1 MGCRLSRLNELVS
14 SAISVGAPRT
24 LPVVQSRVHNRNI
37 HWHKCLGRVP
47 IGHWSDR
54 VCGPSAAHP
63 WEPAGWPVPLHGH
76 ARWPSLR
83 GRAAGE
89 STGDLRRSVALPGAT
104 VYNIVKWVREA
115 EGVTSQ

>member
-1 MGCRLSRLNELVS
+1 
-14 SAISVGAPRT
+14 
-24 LPVVQSRVHNRNI
+24 
-37 HWHKCLGRVP
+37 
-47 IGHWSDR
+47 
-54 VCGPSAAHP
+54 
-63 WEPAGWPVPLHGH
+63 VPLHGH